1 VPPTSDHPVPGHNI
15 QRTMTLL
22 ATSTPDHRHPVRILF
37 YGQSLTRQDWARQVA
52 DDIRKRFPYADLT
65 IANRSIG
72 GYSSPYLIR
81 TLPHDVH
88 QFYPDLIIFHD
99 FGDESLYEQI
109 VAEIRRHTTAEMLL
123 QNDRP
128 AWIHVDGKPDDPA
141 KAKSEETHEAWS
153 EVRLPAL
160 AEKYGLE
167 VADLRTPWIEYL
179 KRNHLAATD
188 VLRDGTH
195 FTEEG
200 DHIAATVTERYLTYR
215 PGPLNDSSKD
225 LVKTLEVGR
234 DFRWVNGRLRIP
246 FEGNRVDVVSGWD
259 NPFHAGEADVLIDGK
274 KPSSFTGCYFTT
286 RPTDNY
292 AVDWPAVNRIGWRT
306 APIVETWT
314 LRILETNANDSRV
327 RFEVIGSKTG
337 EDGRGISTETFVSRS
352 GRVVIEPQDWAMQ
365 RASELRHVPTPVGFE
380 VHWRVE
386 GVFADTWREARSV
399 DPSHESV
406 TTLAQGLNNGPH
418 VLELVS
424 RGALAACSAS
434 DSCVWSASALN
445 G

>member
-1 VPPTSDHPVPGHNI
+1 V
-15 QRTMTLL
+15 
-22 ATSTPDHRHPVRILF
+22 
-37 YGQSLTRQDWARQVA
+37 
-52 DDIRKRFPYADLT
+52 
-65 IANRSIG
+65 
-72 GYSSPYLIR
+72 
-81 TLPHDVH
+81 
-88 QFYPDLIIFHD
+88 
-99 FGDESLYEQI
+99 
-109 VAEIRRHTTAEMLL
+109 
-123 QNDRP
+123 
-128 AWIHVDGKPDDPA
+128 
-141 KAKSEETHEAWS
+141 
-153 EVRLPAL
+153 
-160 AEKYGLE
+160 
-167 VADLRTPWIEYL
+167 
-179 KRNHLAATD
+179 
-188 VLRDGTH
+188 
-195 FTEEG
+195 
-200 DHIAATVTERYLTYR
+200 
-215 PGPLNDSSKD
+215 
-225 LVKTLEVGR
+225 VG
-234 DFRWVNGRLRIP
+234 
-246 FEGNRVDVVSGWD
+246 GWD

-337 EDGRGISTETFVSRS
+337 KDGTGISTRTFVSKS